1 MIYKGDPNTDCTHRD
16 RGALD
21 FRRATNAGK
30 PINASEHRPG
40 RREMGLAPFEN
51 LWHLPAGQRAA
62 IRTSTSTCVRILFWS
77 LFNYAGS
84 QSGKNRVC
92 ATTTVTEASIYR
104 STFSSASHAQGRN
117 WRRLSPVMGVPG
129 LAYGVV
135 DRHSRYNPC
144 IVRLHPPFL
153 ILGIGTAFYSIFFY
167 DFGDQEHVFQP
178 VS

>member
-62 IRTSTSTCVRILFWS
+62 IRTSTSTCVRHSFLVFVQLCWVSERQEPCLRDDHCHGGIYLQKH
-77 LFNYAGS
+77 L
-84 QSGKNRVC
+84 QLRVPC
-92 ATTTVTEASIYR
+92 PRTKLATTFARHGCTWGRVWCRGSSFQVYPLHC
-104 STFSSASHAQGRN
+104 STTSSFSDSGHRH
-117 WRRLSPVMGVPG
+117 RL
-129 LAYGVV
+129 LLY
-135 DRHSRYNPC
+135 
-144 IVRLHPPFL
+144 FL
-153 ILGIGTAFYSIFFY
+153 L
-167 DFGDQEHVFQP
+167 
-178 VS
+178 